1 MRPARERLPGVPLI
15 DSPFFDEIAADGQ
28 WDAETR
34 RVAEALNRD
43 GFAVIDFPEPEL
55 DALAADIAA
64 SLFADRPWDDWRAG
78 KIEALERASDAWRD
92 NASVRRIA
100 ANAEVAALLSRI
112 YGRAAFPFQTLNFPI
127 GSQQAAHIDLIHFAS
142 APENFMCGVWVAL
155 EDVGPGAGP
164 LIYYPGSH
172 RWPVFYNE
180 HIGRPAPFADR
191 IGERVEMFDQVWG
204 ELRERC
210 GVAPVEFHP
219 RKGQALIWAAGLHHG
234 GAPHTDRT
242 RSRLSQVTHY
252 FFADCAYWTPL
263 LSNPFAGQ
271 IGFRR
276 GLPDVRTGEPVE
288 NGINGVATPR
298 AFLDVSA
305 PPMSDA
311 RAAGADGLAARRGLA
326 RRALGRLRRM
336 VTGWGAAT
344 DS

>member
-28 WDAETR
+28 WNAETR
-34 RVAEALNRD
+34 RVAEALHRD
-43 GFAVIDFPEPEL
+43 GFAVIEFPEPEL
-55 DALAADIAA
+55 DALAADIAG
-64 SLFADRPWDDWRAG
+64 LFADRPWDDWRAG
-78 KIEALERASDAWRD
+78 RLDGLERESDAWRT

-100 ANAEVAALLSRI
+100 ANAQVAALLSRI

-172 RWPVFYNE
+172 RWPVYYNE

-191 IGERVEMFDQVWG
+191 IGDQVGMFDQIWS
-204 ELRERC
+204 ELREAY
-210 GVAPVEFHP
+210 GAEPVEFHP
-219 RKGQALIWAAGLHHG
+219 RKGQALVWAAGLHHG
-234 GAPHTDRT
+234 GAPHTDRA

-252 FFADCAYWTPL
+252 FFEGCSYWTPL
-263 LSNPFAGQ
+263 LSNPFAGR

-276 GLPDVRTGEPVE
+276 GLPDVRTGQPVE
-288 NGINGVATPR
+288 NGINGVPTPAR
-298 AFLDVSA
+298 FIDLSA
-305 PPMSDA
+305 PPLSTA
-311 RAAGADGLAARRGLA
+311 PAPVPTAAAPLAAPSAPRRSLA

-336 VTGWGAAT
+336 VAG
-344 DS
+344 

>member
-15 DSPFFDEIAADGQ
+15 DSPFFAEIAADGQ

-34 RVAEALNRD
+34 RVAEALHRD
-43 GFAVIDFPEPEL
+43 GFAVIDFPEPDL
-55 DALAADIAA
+55 DRLAADIAA
-64 SLFADRPWDDWRAG
+64 SLFDGLPWEDWRAG
-78 KIEALERASDAWRD
+78 RLDALDRASDAWRT

-127 GSQQAAHIDLIHFAS
+127 GSQQAPHVDLIHFAS

-155 EDVGPGAGP
+155 EDVAPGAGP
-164 LIYYPGSH
+164 LVYYPGSH

-191 IGERVEMFDQVWG
+191 IGDQVEMFDQVWA
-204 ELRERC
+204 ELREHF
-210 GVAPVEFHP
+210 GVEPVAFHP

-242 RSRLSQVTHY
+242 RTRMSQVTHY
-252 FFADCAYWTPL
+252 FFEDCAYWTPL
-263 LSNPFAGQ
+263 MSNTFAGR

-276 GLPDVRTGEPVE
+276 ELPDVRSGRPVS
-288 NGINGVATPR
+288 NGVNGAPTPA
-298 AFLDVSA
+298 AFLDISA
-305 PPMSDA
+305 PPHSSADA
-311 RAAGADGLAARRGLA
+311 ALAHPSFG
-326 RRALGRLRRM
+326 RRALGRLKRLL
-336 VTGWGAAT
+336 G
-344 DS
+344 